1 MPATMTTCSKCG
13 VGILLATA
21 AGTGGFCQPCWNG
34 CPPEVMARA
43 RVPGWHEK
51 VTSYTRKDVEDAVCR
66 TFPESEQ
73 ADVFGYLDML
83 EPMSFP
89 GEPTDEQYRARVQMA
104 VVDLSN
110 GEMSRLVRFLN
121 DARFDPRFVT
131 LMSES
136 PTCRK
141 YAR

>member
-1 MPATMTTCSKCG
+1 

-21 AGTGGFCQPCWNG
+21 KSTGGLCQPCWNG
-34 CPPEVMARA
+34 CPPEVIARA
-43 RVPGWHEK
+43 RAPGWHEK
-51 VTSYTRKDVEDAVCR
+51 VTSYTRKDVEDAVRR

-83 EPMSFP
+83 GPMSFP
-89 GEPTDEQYRARVQMA
+89 GEPTDEPTDEQYRARVQMA

-110 GEMSRLVRFLN
+110 GEMSRLVRFLD

-136 PTCRK
+136 PTCRR